1 MFISNYNALNI
12 IKIIYIIWVVYKLF
26 FLQEFEN
33 KALYSGKARKKS
45 ININTDKK
53 LNKKNKNQ
61 GQKYASFFIYA
72 FHSNL
77 I

>member
-1 MFISNYNALNI
+1 M
-12 IKIIYIIWVVYKLF
+12 YIIWVVYKLF

-45 ININTDKK
+45 ININIDKK
-53 LNKKNKNQ
+53 LNKKIKI
-61 GQKYASFFIYA
+61 KVKSTILSSYMCFIV
-72 FHSNL
+72 